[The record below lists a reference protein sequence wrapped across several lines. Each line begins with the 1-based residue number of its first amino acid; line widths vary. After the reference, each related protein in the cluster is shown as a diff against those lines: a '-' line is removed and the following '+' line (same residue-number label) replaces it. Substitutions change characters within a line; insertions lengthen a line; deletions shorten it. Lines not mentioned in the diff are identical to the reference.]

1 MTSEPQQGSPFEVQ
15 ASLAP
20 EVPPA
25 SLASPALPVPEASE
39 PIGMELSGQS
49 GPVVGELEPMGGSSA
64 VMASVSGVEPM
75 ELELV
80 SGATSQACVG
90 APAPPS
96 IGVPGKSSSDTV
108 DGAGQPNPIKED
120 SPRSD
125 GSPSHPQK
133 SPAGSQRIRKPHL
146 QGRFSGRLETKD
158 DEKALQE
165 ECRALGPLVGGAGKK
180 GEKSRMTLAKIVRAI
195 ATGDVRRHCTMREE
209 KISELQ
215 EKLKTVEAVYRRDVE
230 LLKQENNALRLK
242 LELQGAEDFNHRQVI
257 ITPASVPPMV
267 VVRNNAGQRY
277 SASDP
282 MTSIGAGGTPVD
294 VPIPFLFP
302 SGQSAQL
309 QGLQAN
315 SPMARAGRV
324 AQLSSMDAAAAQA
337 RALVQVRE
345 NANSLN
351 LKRKLQEMQV
361 FPVSQDLS
369 PTVFNS
375 TARGGGLPQQQVAFL
390 SVPNYGGAG
399 AGAGAGTGEGEGTT
413 GVQPAL
419 NLLGAHSGLQHSG
432 GHDMH
437 TPTVALTLGD
447 ELAAQHFSQQ
457 AGFSGQKAVIVSN
470 LQATNAAL
478 QSTGP
483 FASHL
488 LSGQIGLDNVL
499 GHIPLSEALATSAP
513 LVIGGNEMGPTLE
526 DSALS
531 TPLETEMDPNILE
544 QLSAGDLDL
553 TTVAATIPVLQGTG
567 GGAQIAMMPTAQVL
581 RMSSDAGRQVG

>member
-1 MTSEPQQGSPFEVQ
+1 
-15 ASLAP
+15 
-20 EVPPA
+20 
-25 SLASPALPVPEASE
+25 
-39 PIGMELSGQS
+39 
-49 GPVVGELEPMGGSSA
+49 
-64 VMASVSGVEPM
+64 
-75 ELELV
+75 
-80 SGATSQACVG
+80 
-90 APAPPS
+90 
-96 IGVPGKSSSDTV
+96 
-108 DGAGQPNPIKED
+108 
-120 SPRSD
+120 
-125 GSPSHPQK
+125 
-133 SPAGSQRIRKPHL
+133 
-146 QGRFSGRLETKD
+146 
-158 DEKALQE
+158 
-165 ECRALGPLVGGAGKK
+165 
-180 GEKSRMTLAKIVRAI
+180 
-195 ATGDVRRHCTMREE
+195 
-209 KISELQ
+209 
-215 EKLKTVEAVYRRDVE
+215 
-230 LLKQENNALRLK
+230 
-242 LELQGAEDFNHRQVI
+242 
-257 ITPASVPPMV
+257 
-267 VVRNNAGQRY
+267 
-277 SASDP
+277 
-282 MTSIGAGGTPVD
+282 
-294 VPIPFLFP
+294 
-302 SGQSAQL
+302 
-309 QGLQAN
+309 
-315 SPMARAGRV
+315 
-324 AQLSSMDAAAAQA
+324 
-337 RALVQVRE
+337 
-345 NANSLN
+345 
-351 LKRKLQEMQV
+351 V

>member
-15 ASLAP
+15 ASLVP
-20 EVPPA
+20 EAAPA
-25 SLASPALPVPEASE
+25 SLPGAALGGPEAGE
-39 PIGMELSGQS
+39 PIAMELSGQS
-49 GPVVGELEPMGGSSA
+49 VPGGGELDAVGEGSA
-64 VMASVSGVEPM
+64 GMASASGVEPM
-75 ELELV
+75 DLEPAN
-80 SGATSQACVG
+80 GATLQACPP
-90 APAPPS
+90 APAP
-96 IGVPGKSSSDTV
+96 IVVPGKSSSDTV
-108 DGAGQPNPIKED
+108 DGAGQAVLIKED

-133 SPAGSQRIRKPHL
+133 SPAGSQRPRKPHL

-209 KISELQ
+209 KITELQ

-242 LELQGAEDFNHRQVI
+242 LELQGADDFNHRQVI

-267 VVRNNAGQRY
+267 VVRNNPGQRY

-282 MTSIGAGGTPVD
+282 MTSIGGGATPVD

-302 SGQSAQL
+302 SGQGAQL

-315 SPMARAGRV
+315 SPMPRAGRV
-324 AQLSSMDAAAAQA
+324 AQLGSMDPAAAQA
-337 RALVQVRE
+337 RALAARSQA
-345 NANSLN
+345 ANNLN
-351 LKRKLQEMQV
+351 LKRKLQEMQQR
-361 FPVSQDLS
+361 VSQDLS
-369 PTVFNS
+369 PTAFNS
-375 TARGGGLPQQQVAFL
+375 AASGGGLPQQQVAFV
-390 SVPNYGGAG
+390 SVPNYTGG
-399 AGAGAGTGEGEGTT
+399 AGAGAGTGAGEGEGNP

-419 NLLGAHSGLQHSG
+419 NLLGAQSGLQHSG

-447 ELAAQHFSQQ
+447 DLAAQHFSQQ

-470 LQATNAAL
+470 LQAANAAL

-499 GHIPLSEALATSAP
+499 GHIPLSEALSTSAP
-513 LVIGGNEMGPTLE
+513 LVIGGNDMGPTLE

-531 TPLETEMDPNILE
+531 TPMETEMDPNILE
-544 QLSAGDLDL
+544 QLNAGDLDL

-567 GGAQIAMMPTAQVL
+567 GGAHIAMMPAAQVL